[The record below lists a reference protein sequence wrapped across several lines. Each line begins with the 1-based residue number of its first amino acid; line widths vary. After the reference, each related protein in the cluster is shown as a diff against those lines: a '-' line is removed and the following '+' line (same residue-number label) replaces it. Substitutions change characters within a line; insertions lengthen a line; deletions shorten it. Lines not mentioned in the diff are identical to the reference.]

1 MYKTSNKEKNLAFTI
16 LVGGKSSRF
25 GSDKGLFHFQ
35 GKPLI
40 SYQLEALRQF
50 EYNIFIAARSIN
62 QVQHYV
68 NLIDINNVSAFII
81 DETNDPA
88 EKNLQIPLIGL
99 YSSFKELNDLGF
111 KKTLV
116 LSCDIPLINKKVVKY
131 LIDCSKKFDCCI
143 PQWSNGFLEPLCSIY
158 PIQKALII
166 SKKKLKTKDYKLI
179 NLINSSW
186 KTNYISIEKWLRPI
200 DQNLLSFININTLDD
215 IEKLK

>member
-1 MYKTSNKEKNLAFTI
+1 M
-16 LVGGKSSRF
+16 
-25 GSDKGLFHFQ
+25 
-35 GKPLI
+35 
-40 SYQLEALRQF
+40 
-50 EYNIFIAARSIN
+50 
-62 QVQHYV
+62 
-68 NLIDINNVSAFII
+68 
-81 DETNDPA
+81 
-88 EKNLQIPLIGL
+88 QIPLIGL
-99 YSSFKELNDLGF
+99 YSAFKELNDLGF

>member
-50 EYNIFIAARSIN
+50 EYDIFIVARSIS

-68 NLIDINNVSAFII
+68 NLIDINNVTAFLI
-81 DETNDPA
+81 DEINDPA
-88 EKNLQIPLIGL
+88 EENLQIPLIGL

-116 LSCDIPLINKKVVKY
+116 LSCDIPLINKKVVNY
-131 LIDCSKKFDCCI
+131 LIDCSKKFECCI
-143 PQWSNGFLEPLCSIY
+143 PQWDNGFLEPLCTIY
-158 PIQKALII
+158 PIQKALIT
-166 SKKKLKTKDYKLI
+166 SKKNLKTKDYKLA
-179 NLINSSW
+179 NLINPSW
-186 KTNYISIEKWLRPI
+186 DTNFISIERCFQPI
-200 DQNLLSFININTLDD
+200 DKKLLSFININTLED
-215 IEKLK
+215 IDKLK